1 MAATTPPPS
10 AGFGVELEFVGQQF
24 YNDTIAAWTREEKK
38 AGNEKIKGTALLV
51 KKKPKGGGELTTLTN
66 LDEKRWDL
74 TAEDNSAPDERYVGF
89 RGEIILDGT
98 MVKVERSLREG
109 PENKTEPIPE
119 CSATSIATSIQ
130 KFFVRFQTRN
140 DVYVLLSKDTCS

>member
-10 AGFGVELEFVGQQF
+10 AGFGVELEFIGQRF

-38 AGNEKIKGTALLV
+38 AGNDKIKGTALLV
-51 KKKPKGGGELTTLTN
+51 RKQPKGGGELTPLTN

-98 MVKVERSLREG
+98 TVKVERSLREAAG
-109 PENKTEPIPE
+109 NKTEPIPE
-119 CSATSIATSIQ
+119 CSAASIATSIQ
-130 KFFVRFQTRN
+130 KFFVRFQPRN